1 MRRRAVL
8 ALLGGTAFAT
18 RAFPQAR
25 TARRIAIIHVGDTD
39 EVVREHGSP
48 GWNAFFSEL
57 RKRGFV
63 EGENLNVDRLAVES
77 GFWRGIPEQVKALL
91 NRPPEVIVAESSVW
105 VRELSAIEP
114 NTPIVAI
121 VADPLGEDISATLAR
136 PARNVTGVA
145 TDTGAALLGKHV
157 ELLLD
162 AAPNTRNITC
172 LGAPLP
178 NGGMR
183 LLWQDASRRG
193 SAQEFLVFTQF
204 RTGTPEERYVRTFDA
219 MRQSGADA
227 VLVFA
232 DPEHFRHASVIATTA
247 LTHKF
252 PLLSPF

>member
-1 MRRRAVL
+1 MRRRSFLGV
-8 ALLGGTAFAT
+8 LGGAAFAP
-18 RAFPQAR
+18 RAFPQPR
-25 TARRIAIIHVGDTD
+25 TTRRIAITHFGDTD

-48 GWNAFFSEL
+48 AWNPFFSEL

-63 EGENLNVDRLAVES
+63 EGENLIVDRLAVES
-77 GFWRGIPEQVKALL
+77 GFWRGVPQQLMKLL
-91 NRPPEVIVAESSVW
+91 ERAPEVIVAESSVW
-105 VRELSAIEP
+105 VRSLSAIQP

-172 LGAPLP
+172 LGASWP

-183 LLWQDASRRG
+183 LLW
-193 SAQEFLVFTQF
+193 
-204 RTGTPEERYVRTFDA
+204 
-219 MRQSGADA
+219 
-227 VLVFA
+227 
-232 DPEHFRHASVIATTA
+232 
-247 LTHKF
+247 
-252 PLLSPF
+252 